1 MLSIHIEAQTMLSL
15 LIVWWLSLSLVY
27 FAAFSCLSSTE
38 GGRSQALVWQGIE
51 LCMYAFMYSIYVCM
65 YVCICIDGWWLLTM
79 RLSDRWWCLESHH
92 TPSWYLFVID
102 YYHIWSTAHSAI
114 NINHQCGTAGTRC
127 HSSVSNPD
135 VERCIELVMTYID
148 GHFRYYFY
156 QILLLLLLASS
167 SSSSSISS
175 WHFF

>member
-1 MLSIHIEAQTMLSL
+1 
-15 LIVWWLSLSLVY
+15 
-27 FAAFSCLSSTE
+27 
-38 GGRSQALVWQGIE
+38 
-51 LCMYAFMYSIYVCM
+51 M
-65 YVCICIDGWWLLTM
+65 YVYICIDEWWLLMM

-92 TPSWYLFVID
+92 TPSWYLLVID

-156 QILLLLLLASS
+156 QILLLLLLVSS
-167 SSSSSISS
+167 SSPSSISS
-175 WHFF
+175 WHFFKLCYVTCLVGVGYAEWFPWQWGAAAVTTTLVGFGYKYSREALTWQEE